1 MKKFGLSVLAALLC
15 CISLC
20 LFGGCS
26 DGCGQ
31 STGNAVSAEI
41 VGVKEL
47 KFKAGEATDENILKD
62 VKVVLSDGR
71 ETKPAL
77 NKNGAT
83 LNEAGRYEISYEYN
97 SVSVNGVV
105 YVYDVPK
112 VYYEGQVLSDDTVS
126 LTYIQAAQS
135 YDFTKNITI
144 KDSFGVELKVNRDG
158 DEFKNKAGEY
168 TVTYTATDEVGN
180 VCEKSIKYVVIGGDE
195 PAINDYSYVVSMN
208 ECFVPWD
215 LKNNTRITAYMDGDI
230 INPLNYVVGKD
241 GLKFD
246 TEYIL
251 SVGVGEKTVVIETEN
266 GSTEFKLTITDEGN
280 PVFAFDVNSEYI
292 YGGIGIPEPQRLIP
306 SHGEYEYSYSVK
318 DASNKE
324 YLVKNHNG
332 EIYFTDENDD
342 VILPGDYDV
351 TVNCNY
357 NGKKSSVT
365 RSFSVVYATVSG
377 GESVFLT
384 KEKFSEPLGGVTE
397 AYKFIKS
404 AGSSAWYGRLYYDC
418 PLGAYSMAS
427 FDIYLTSSSAAGADG
442 KANVVLSCC
451 VDLDYRRITSVT
463 DKASGKEIPEEDML
477 LNRWYT
483 VTVYAYTEKSGALYV
498 YFNPYSEDSIACE
511 GYITGEKFVP
521 LKGLTAVSFVKNSD
535 SQCVLKQ
542 TIENGEMVVSYV
554 SNGIAYDSR
563 IQFTEK
569 MLGCYNDNFVNGSNP
584 KLKFSI
590 CFTGEDKDIQF
601 WSIVSAGYGNCPT
614 LGGLLNGGYATMSK
628 GGVNVTSLEQVEKGE
643 WYDVSIDIAA
653 FGEIILRNPDCGLQ
667 MGSTGSFK
675 FKNVTFGK
683 DQISDSGETLVIG
696 DDNCKHWQF

>member
-1 MKKFGLSVLAALLC
+1 MKQIKWERKDKFEMYVKVVAALLC

-62 VKVVLSDGR
+62 VKAVLSDGR

-83 LNEAGRYEISYEYN
+83 LSEAGRYEISYEYN
-97 SVSVNGVV
+97 GVSVNGVV

-126 LTYIQAAQS
+126 LTYIQAALS

-144 KDSFGVELKVNRDG
+144 KDSFGVDLKVNRGG

-180 VCEKSIKYVVIGGDE
+180 ACEKSIKYVVIGGDE

-230 INPLNYVVGKD
+230 INPLNYVVGKE

-324 YLVKNHNG
+324 CPN
-332 EIYFTDENDD
+332 
-342 VILPGDYDV
+342 
-351 TVNCNY
+351 
-357 NGKKSSVT
+357 
-365 RSFSVVYATVSG
+365 
-377 GESVFLT
+377 
-384 KEKFSEPLGGVTE
+384 
-397 AYKFIKS
+397 
-404 AGSSAWYGRLYYDC
+404 RLR
-418 PLGAYSMAS
+418 A
-427 FDIYLTSSSAAGADG
+427 DI
-442 KANVVLSCC
+442 
-451 VDLDYRRITSVT
+451 
-463 DKASGKEIPEEDML
+463 
-477 LNRWYT
+477 
-483 VTVYAYTEKSGALYV
+483 
-498 YFNPYSEDSIACE
+498 
-511 GYITGEKFVP
+511 
-521 LKGLTAVSFVKNSD
+521 
-535 SQCVLKQ
+535 
-542 TIENGEMVVSYV
+542 
-554 SNGIAYDSR
+554 
-563 IQFTEK
+563 
-569 MLGCYNDNFVNGSNP
+569 
-584 KLKFSI
+584 
-590 CFTGEDKDIQF
+590 
-601 WSIVSAGYGNCPT
+601 
-614 LGGLLNGGYATMSK
+614 
-628 GGVNVTSLEQVEKGE
+628 
-643 WYDVSIDIAA
+643 
-653 FGEIILRNPDCGLQ
+653 
-667 MGSTGSFK
+667 
-675 FKNVTFGK
+675 
-683 DQISDSGETLVIG
+683 
-696 DDNCKHWQF
+696 